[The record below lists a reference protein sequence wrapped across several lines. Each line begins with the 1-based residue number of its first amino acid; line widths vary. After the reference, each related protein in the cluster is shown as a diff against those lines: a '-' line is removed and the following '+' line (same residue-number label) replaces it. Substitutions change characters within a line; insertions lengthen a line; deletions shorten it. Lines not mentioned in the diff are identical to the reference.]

1 VVVLHPALFLLRET
15 TTMGATK
22 SNEQAN
28 KANRRKHRG
37 NINPADWDGVDA
49 ELLRKVI
56 ATVAKRG
63 GAIRFGYTRDGGS
76 YAIGIL
82 GDGDPYTEYLRP
94 TDDVSA
100 YFEGLIADWEDM
112 S

>member
-1 VVVLHPALFLLRET
+1 MTNAKSSRET
-15 TTMGATK
+15 
-22 SNEQAN
+22 NN
-28 KANRRKHRG
+28 KRRRQSRG
-37 NINPADWDGVDA
+37 SINPADWASINPDIIQRA
-49 ELLRKVI
+49 I
-56 ATVAKRG
+56 ATVGRSG

-94 TDDVSA
+94 TDDVEA
-100 YFEGLIADWEDM
+100 YFEQLIEDWAEGAP